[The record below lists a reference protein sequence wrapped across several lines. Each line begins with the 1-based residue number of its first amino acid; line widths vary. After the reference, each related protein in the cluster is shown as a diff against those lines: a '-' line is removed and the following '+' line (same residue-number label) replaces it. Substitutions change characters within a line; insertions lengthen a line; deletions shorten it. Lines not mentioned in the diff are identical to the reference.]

1 MVPSRPRSL
10 VAESE
15 PRHDHDGDKELS
27 SKEVEGRQGYGEIK
41 EGSRVVIRS
50 YSSVITLKYVCLKT
64 EQKVIDLKQKS
75 IKAWKQGNMRNDPE
89 LDVFKMVFRAFL
101 WSI

>member
-64 EQKVIDLKQKS
+64 E
-75 IKAWKQGNMRNDPE
+75 
-89 LDVFKMVFRAFL
+89 
-101 WSI
+101 